1 MSPEFI
7 IADVFARAPGEGNPL
22 AVFGDGRGLS
32 DAFMQRAANEIGY
45 SETTFV
51 LPPETAA
58 DDARLRIFTPEREL
72 PFAGHPV
79 VGSAV
84 VVAARKIVSGAGSMV
99 RFGTGVGTIEVRVRV
114 DSERAGW
121 AEMRQPVPVT
131 RRETTDVADVEEV
144 ARALGIDAGRIHTDS
159 APIAMLDNGMTTLI
173 ATLDSLETVRG
184 LEPNPSAIVRL
195 TNRFGCVLLAALTT
209 ETVDAGASIHCRIFG
224 PVGGVLEDPA
234 TGSANGALGV
244 YVTGYG
250 LVAGKEVVTEQGFEM
265 GRPSLLRAKVERDA
279 TGAVAEVRV
288 SGDVFV
294 TGEGRL
300 FPW

>member
-1 MSPEFI
+1 MSAEFI
-7 IADVFARAPGEGNPL
+7 IADVFARAPGEGNQL

-51 LPPETAA
+51 LPPETDA
-58 DDARLRIFTPEREL
+58 DDARLRIFTPQREL

-84 VVAARKIVSGAGSMV
+84 VVAARKIVRGSGDTV

-114 DSERAGW
+114 ESERAGW

-131 RRETTDVADVEEV
+131 RRETTAVADVEEV
-144 ARALGIDAGRIHTDS
+144 ARALGIDAGRICTDR

-173 ATLDSLETVRG
+173 TTLDSIETVRK

-250 LVAGKEVVTEQGFEM
+250 LVAGHEVVTEQGFEM
-265 GRPSLLRAKVERDA
+265 GRPSLLRAKVQRDGK
-279 TGAVAEVRV
+279 GAVAEVRV

>member
-1 MSPEFI
+1 MSAEFV

-32 DAFMQRAANEIGY
+32 DAFMQRAAKEIGY

-51 LPPETAA
+51 LPPETDA
-58 DDARLRIFTPEREL
+58 DDARLRIFTPQREL

-84 VVAARKIVSGAGSMV
+84 VVAARKIISGSGDTV

-131 RRETTDVADVEEV
+131 RRETTDVADVEEL
-144 ARALGIDAGRIHTDS
+144 ARALGVDAGRVRTDR

-173 ATLDSLETVRG
+173 ATLDSLETVRR

-209 ETVDAGASIHCRIFG
+209 ETVEAGASIHCRIFG
-224 PVGGVLEDPA
+224 PVAGVLEDPA
-234 TGSANGALGV
+234 TGSANGALGA

-250 LVAGKEVVTEQGFEM
+250 LVSGKEVVTEQGFEM
-265 GRPSLLRAKVERDA
+265 GRPSLLRAKVVRHA

-288 SGDVFV
+288 SGEVFV